1 MTIVS
6 TERPPVA
13 AIAALGLTQI
23 IGYGSLYYSFSILA
37 PDMARDLGWSSEWI
51 FGALSA
57 ALLIG
62 GLAAPL
68 MGTWI
73 DRFEQA
79 GS

>member
-1 MTIVS
+1 MTS

-57 ALLIG
+57 ALRSAVLPHLSSARGSI
-62 GLAAPL
+62 ASA
-68 MGTWI
+68 
-73 DRFEQA
+73 QA